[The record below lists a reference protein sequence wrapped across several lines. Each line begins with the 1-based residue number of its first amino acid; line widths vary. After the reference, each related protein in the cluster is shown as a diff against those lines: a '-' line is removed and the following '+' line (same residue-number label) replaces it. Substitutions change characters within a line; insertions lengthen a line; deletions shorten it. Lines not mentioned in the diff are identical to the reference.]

1 MTINRRLLVLVLAGL
16 PVACASP
23 SPNQF
28 VLEAWPGTI
37 RHGAPKSIVVRPI
50 SLARYLERPQI
61 VRSVAGY
68 RVEQLP
74 NDWWGEPLDAMVLRI
89 LVEELSER
97 LPDSTVVADT
107 GAITPKS
114 DVAVEVNL
122 QRMDLDA
129 AGTLDLAAQIAVDAR
144 SVRST
149 GVALS
154 IKPQADTTSALVG
167 AMSMAIGQ
175 LADAI
180 VLLLVQR

>member
-1 MTINRRLLVLVLAGL
+1 MIIHRRFLLLALTGL
-16 PVACASP
+16 PAACASP
-23 SPNQF
+23 SPNQY
-28 VLEAWPGTI
+28 VLGTRPGTI
-37 RHGAPKSIVVRPI
+37 RRGAPTSIVVRPI

-68 RVEQLP
+68 RVEELK
-74 NDWWGEPLDAMVLRI
+74 NDWWGEPLDAMILRV

-97 LPDSTVVADT
+97 LPGSTVVADT

-122 QRMDLDA
+122 QRMDLDEA
-129 AGTLDLAAQIAVDAR
+129 ETLDLAAQIAVDAQT
-144 SVRST
+144 VRST

-154 IKPQADTTSALVG
+154 VKPLSDGTPALVA
-167 AMSMAIGQ
+167 AMSVAIGR

-180 VLLLVQR
+180 VLLLVER

>member
-1 MTINRRLLVLVLAGL
+1 MTINRRLLILALAWL

-23 SPNQF
+23 SPNQY
-28 VLEAWPGTI
+28 VLEARPGTI
-37 RHGAPKSIVVRPI
+37 RRGAPKSIVVRPI

-61 VRSVAGY
+61 VRSAAGY

-74 NDWWGEPLDAMVLRI
+74 NDWWGEPLDAMVLRV

-97 LPDSTVVADT
+97 LPDSTIVADS

-114 DVAVEVNL
+114 DAAVEVNL
-122 QRMDLDA
+122 QRMDLDE
-129 AGTLDLAAQIAVDAR
+129 AGTLDLAAQIAVDAQT
-144 SVRST
+144 VRST

-154 IKPQADTTSALVG
+154 VKPQGEVTPALVA
-167 AMSMAIGQ
+167 AMSVAVGQ

-180 VLLLVQR
+180 VVLLVQR

>member
-1 MTINRRLLVLVLAGL
+1 MTINRRLLILALAGL

-23 SPNQF
+23 SPNQY
-28 VLEAWPGTI
+28 VLEARPGTI
-37 RHGAPKSIVVRPI
+37 RRGAPKSIVVRPV

-68 RVEQLP
+68 RVDELK
-74 NDWWGEPLDAMVLRI
+74 NDWWGEPLEAMILRI

-97 LPDSTVVADT
+97 LPGSTVVADT

-129 AGTLDLAAQIAVDAR
+129 AGTLDLSAQIAVDAQ
-144 SVRST
+144 SVRSS

-154 IKPQADTTSALVG
+154 VRPAGDGTAALVA
-167 AMSMAIGQ
+167 AMSVAVGQ